1 MNARQAAKAA
11 AKRIEDL
18 EDFNRRASNDIKAL
32 YTCIDSVIAG
42 EKSFCEWCE
51 EFDECNEPEK
61 VSGPIRGG
69 AGCENFWLK
78 QNHGITGQQIMTLSG
93 QPEAVI
99 MGKDGAGEIVSEGGE

>member
-18 EDFNRRASNDIKAL
+18 EDFNRRCSNDIKAL

-42 EKSFCEWCE
+42 EKSFCDWCE
-51 EFDECNEPEK
+51 EADECQQPEK
-61 VSGPIRGG
+61 KLKH
-69 AGCENFWLK
+69 GCENFWLK
-78 QNHGITGQQIMTLSG
+78 QNHGITGQQIMTFSG
-93 QPEAVI
+93 EPEAVI